1 MTYTLP
7 AEYFRAALLQKLKDT
22 GISQA
27 KFADA
32 TGKPPSQV
40 NDFIKGRTTGPEE
53 WRQIASEYFGLR
65 YEEMLAA
72 GRQLLD
78 GETPTAPDIPPD
90 ILEAVKDERVQKVV
104 RALVEALKNHKDTP

>member
-1 MTYTLP
+1 MVYTLP
-7 AEYFRAALLQKLKDT
+7 AEYFRAALLKKLKET
-22 GISQA
+22 GVSQA

-65 YEEMLAA
+65 YEEMLAI
-72 GRQLLD
+72 GRAILEGDTSQ
-78 GETPTAPDIPPD
+78 ASAIPPD
-90 ILEAVKDERVQKVV
+90 ILEAARDPRIQKII
-104 RALVEALKNHKDTP
+104 RAAVEALK